1 MAVLL
6 PAKITA
12 TITFLGINND
22 AADLTTKAVDSIGVS
37 FAGFDGDLHS
47 GLTRKACTR
56 VKHQYPTGTVIRNT
70 RQVSA
75 LSQEELD
82 VIRNTLDI
90 DELSPQ
96 WVGANLIVEGIPDFS
111 RVPPSSRLIA
121 GNGTAL
127 VVDMENAP
135 CRFPGDII
143 ETRKPGKGKGW
154 AKAAQGK
161 RGVTL
166 WVEREGELKVGDTL
180 SLHIPPA
187 CRWQHA

>member
-12 TITFLGINND
+12 SIAFLGINK
-22 AADLTTKAVDSIGVS
+22 APADLTTTAVDSIAVS
-37 FAGFDGDLHS
+37 YAGFEGDSHS

-56 VKHQYPTGTVIRNT
+56 VKHQYPTGTEIRNT

-75 LSQEELD
+75 LSQEELH
-82 VIRNTLDI
+82 VIQNTLNI
-90 DELSPQ
+90 DELRPQ
-96 WVGANLIVEGIPDFS
+96 WVGANLIVEGIPDFTQ
-111 RVPPSSRLIA
+111 VPPSSRLIA
-121 GNGTAL
+121 ENGTAL

-135 CRFPGDII
+135 CRYPGDII
-143 ETRKPGKGKGW
+143 ESHKPGKGKGF
-154 AKAAQGK
+154 AKAAMGK